1 MYSYFLIDVFV
12 ANPKYKNEKLI
23 IKFNISRNGLI
34 RFGEKLRDIN
44 EDNYLDLFKENI
56 DYLIDA
62 EDSTNTK
69 KLIIKEFRENNDEIQ
84 YEIEQSN
91 LKKLTLSLIGVLFII
106 ASYFFNHIMGDI
118 LEEILMIFGWVAL
131 WEVAY
136 AIFFTDAS
144 RRRKIKR
151 NNQIIHADI
160 KYKDK

>member
-1 MYSYFLIDVFV
+1 MKKKINIEVDISEKKYFVSKYNENTLAPQLKDYLLNEIVGYDV
-12 ANPKYKNEKLI
+12 NTKI
-23 IKFNISRNGLI
+23 NI
-34 RFGEKLRDIN
+34 
-44 EDNYLDLFKENI
+44 
-56 DYLIDA
+56 LIDA
-62 EDSTNTK
+62 KFDLTEDEKEHYK

>member
-1 MYSYFLIDVFV
+1 MKKKINIEVDISEKKYFVSKYNENTLAPELKDYLLNEIVGYDV
-12 ANPKYKNEKLI
+12 NTKI
-23 IKFNISRNGLI
+23 NI
-34 RFGEKLRDIN
+34 
-44 EDNYLDLFKENI
+44 
-56 DYLIDA
+56 LIDA
-62 EDSTNTK
+62 KFDLTEDEKEHYK

-160 KYKDK
+160 KYKGK